1 MNKWW
6 YRGGLI
12 GLAVLMSGL
21 LWWVLNQTMPN
32 VFVGGFAAVVLGAVI
47 ALLIASFWPQSK
59 N

>member
-1 MNKWW
+1 LNKWW
-6 YRGGLI
+6 YRGGLF
-12 GLAVLMSGL
+12 GLAAMFCGL

-47 ALLIASFWPQSK
+47 ALLIASFWPSSK